1 MTRIVTI
8 SMALQDR
15 NSQENQKHELSSS
28 LGN

>member
-15 NSQENQKHELSSS
+15 NSQENQKHELYSSQ
-28 LGN
+28 GN